1 MANDITKLLP
11 FRHYSE
17 TDVINMFSF
26 DGGEVGAG
34 LIVKITKADLNQD
47 LVEYGEGGFLN
58 AIGNATS
65 MDANVPLKVQ
75 LADSGDVGL
84 GILLRDVR
92 EEDEN
97 GEKIRFYPEK
107 KAELQCVVSGEAV
120 PVASKGSFTFT
131 EGAFEG
137 GTIPAP
143 MSQLA
148 VRDGGKLGTAGASEA
163 VVGLVLAT
171 GSRETQGEGSAD
183 PFAGD
188 YAIVKIEL

>member
-11 FRHYSE
+11 YRQYNE
-17 TDVINMFSF
+17 NDVINMFSY

-34 LIVKITKADLNQD
+34 LIVKITSADLNVDSVQ
-47 LVEYGEGGFLN
+47 YGDGGFLN
-58 AIGNATS
+58 SIGNATS
-65 MDANVPLKVQ
+65 QYASVPHKVQ
-75 LADSGDVGL
+75 LADSGDAAL

-107 KAELQCVVSGEAV
+107 KAELQCVASGEAV
-120 PVASKGSFTFT
+120 PVAAKGTFTFVQ
-131 EGAFEG
+131 GAFVG

-143 MSQLA
+143 MTSLA
-148 VRDGGKLGTAGASEA
+148 LRDGGMLAAAVGTEST
-163 VVGLVLAT
+163 VGMVLAT
-171 GSRETQGEGSAD
+171 GSRETQGEGSVD
-183 PFAGD
+183 PFEGD